1 MKKLFFIAAI
11 ASAALVSCTKN
22 ELAPS
27 VTAQKEISFAAPV
40 VGAQTKVYGAIG
52 ASYDTGES
60 FDVWCVYNVGDITE
74 WGGTAYFSDVQA
86 SHNATAGGWTL
97 NPKYYW
103 PATGQLSFV
112 ALSPSMGTSTEYTA
126 EKGFVI
132 TGWSQGVN
140 ENAIVDLMYSDI
152 SFDNKKSS
160 FVYDDNKDDDEDA
173 DSDDSTLDYIYNG
186 ANIKFNHA
194 LSYLVFKVKTKENY
208 SGTTQFQLT
217 KITLS
222 NIRTTGDFQQKDGGA
237 LNSDPWTETTSNL
250 GTYVAFDHERVI
262 PESDP
267 ASTFGVIEFNSS
279 LVAVPETSGKQ
290 IILLPQELKDDQ
302 QKLTINYQISTDGGT
317 NWIDQVQEID
327 LYDGSIKNWEM
338 GKKYT
343 YTISISMT
351 EIILDPAVAAWD
363 PTPGGEISF

>member
-27 VTAQKEISFAAPV
+27 VTAQEEISFAAPV

-52 ASYDTGES
+52 ATYDKTEN
-60 FDVWCVYNVGDITE
+60 FDVWSKWNKTEITA
-74 WGGTAYFSDVQA
+74 WGGTDYIVDKPVT
-86 SHNATAGGWTL
+86 HNNDTPGGWHFT
-97 NPKYYW
+97 PAYYW
-103 PATGQLSFV
+103 PADGYLSFV
-112 ALSPSMGTSTEYTA
+112 ALSPSMSTATKYTA
-126 EKGFVI
+126 EKGFEI
-132 TGWSQGVN
+132 TEWSQGAT
-140 ENAIVDLMYSDI
+140 EATIVDLMYSNESLNNAKLEFNAEGEEISGDANSYKGVDI
-152 SFDNKKSS
+152 
-160 FVYDDNKDDDEDA
+160 
-173 DSDDSTLDYIYNG
+173 T
-186 ANIKFNHA
+186 FNHA

-222 NIRTTGDFQQKDGGA
+222 NICTTGDFQQKDGGA

-290 IILLPQELKDDQ
+290 IILLPQELKDNQ

-351 EIILDPAVAAWD
+351 EIILDPAVAAWEEIA
-363 PTPGGEISF
+363 GGGISF